1 MKSSATLPATVRGL
15 GGIASRADLVAAGY
29 TPHQLTA
36 AVRGGRLLRIRR
48 SRYGLVDTAS
58 DVRAAVGLGGRLGAL
73 SAARSYGW
81 WTGTDERVHVSW
93 PAHGNR
99 AKPGRVAFPHHD
111 PAISH
116 HWRVHRSTP
125 STDLWREP
133 PLEALAQVLLS
144 SERETAVACADSA
157 IHSGLVT
164 DQQVRAIMR
173 SLPDR
178 IAAWECYIDGRSDSG
193 LESIV
198 RIWLIDCG
206 IPFIFHA
213 WIDGVGEV
221 DFLIGHSLILE
232 TDGRAFHD
240 SIVDATRDAARDNT
254 AALRGFISVRLRY
267 PLVVF
272 EPEHWKARILEHL
285 SRHDHT
291 RTIR

>member
-1 MKSSATLPATVRGL
+1 
-15 GGIASRADLVAAGY
+15 
-29 TPHQLTA
+29 
-36 AVRGGRLLRIRR
+36 
-48 SRYGLVDTAS
+48 
-58 DVRAAVGLGGRLGAL
+58 
-73 SAARSYGW
+73 
-81 WTGTDERVHVSW
+81 
-93 PAHGNR
+93 
-99 AKPGRVAFPHHD
+99 
-111 PAISH
+111 
-116 HWRVHRSTP
+116 
-125 STDLWREP
+125 
-133 PLEALAQVLLS
+133 
-144 SERETAVACADSA
+144 
-157 IHSGLVT
+157 
-164 DQQVRAIMR
+164 MR